1 MNDNEEN
8 KKRHTVGNT
17 PEATQIAN
25 TPEVVQLW
33 VTIMALITSLGGDSI
48 ESLIAWSPAE
58 GVPQSPYLIQIHV
71 QPIADEDLPLLQE
84 RLGIVKPPEEP
95 KK

>member
-1 MNDNEEN
+1 MSDEE
-8 KKRHTVGNT
+8 KKRRTIGNS
-17 PEATQIAN
+17 PQATQIAN
-25 TPEVVQLW
+25 TAEVTQLW
-33 VTIMALITSLGGDSI
+33 VTIMVLLGQLGGDSI

-71 QPIADEDLPLLQE
+71 EPIAEEDLPLIQE
-84 RLGIVKPPEEP
+84 RLGIVKPPEE